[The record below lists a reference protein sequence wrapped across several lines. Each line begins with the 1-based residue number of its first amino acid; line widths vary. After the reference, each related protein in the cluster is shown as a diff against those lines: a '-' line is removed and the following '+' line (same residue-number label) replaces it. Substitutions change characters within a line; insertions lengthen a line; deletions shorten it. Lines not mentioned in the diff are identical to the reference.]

1 MIHWIIIYLFIGAAF
16 GFIANVGMVDSDKT
30 RAYKIKITL
39 GLLFAWPIMIGY
51 VLLLVGA
58 FLIFGGTSIF

>member
-30 RAYKIKITL
+30 RAYKSKITL
-39 GLLFAWPIMIGY
+39 GLLFAWPIMVGY
-51 VLLLVGA
+51 LLILVAA
-58 FLIFGGTSIF
+58 FLVFGGFSIF

>member
-1 MIHWIIIYLFIGAAF
+1 MIHWIIIYLCIGAAF
-16 GFIANVGMVDSDKT
+16 GFIGNVGMVDSDKT

-51 VLLLVGA
+51 LMILVAA
-58 FLIFGGTSIF
+58 FLVFGGFSIF

>member
-16 GFIANVGMVDSDKT
+16 GFIANVGMVDSNKT
-30 RAYKIKITL
+30 RAYKTKITL

-51 VLLLVGA
+51 ILILVAA
-58 FLIFGGTSIF
+58 FLVFGGFSIF

>member
-16 GFIANVGMVDSDKT
+16 GFIANVGMVDSDKGA
-30 RAYKIKITL
+30 RYKLRITF

-51 VLLLVGA
+51 VLLIAL
-58 FLIFGGTSIF
+58 FFMTFGGLF